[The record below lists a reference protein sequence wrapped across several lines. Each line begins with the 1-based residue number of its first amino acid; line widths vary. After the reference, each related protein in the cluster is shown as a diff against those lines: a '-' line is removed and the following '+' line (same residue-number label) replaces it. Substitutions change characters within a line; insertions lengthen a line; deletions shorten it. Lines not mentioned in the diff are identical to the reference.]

1 MNLNRLISSINALFC
16 FHKIRSRFLQAELT
30 VSISYV
36 VGYVPG
42 PEVVH
47 PRTNYL
53 IGNESAFFL
62 F

>member
-1 MNLNRLISSINALFC
+1 MDLNRLISSINVLFC

-47 PRTNYL
+47 PLTN
-53 IGNESAFFL
+53 
-62 F
+62 